1 MKTIDLT
8 KKLNIK
14 GVADRNDNWFK
25 KENQDFYYS
34 PSGKII
40 SLAEQLPNKD
50 WWILKSWKTSSIL
63 VEFK

>member
-14 GVADRNDNWFK
+14 GVADNKDNWFK

-34 PSGKII
+34 PSEK
-40 SLAEQLPNKD
+40 ND
-50 WWILKSWKTSSIL
+50 FSS
-63 VEFK
+63 